1 MRLLFDVSQLEG
13 IAGDEGWIGSILD
26 DLGGEDENYT
36 VPKEVGEQALS
47 RIKEVEVV
55 VGSEEIKSFL
65 LRGLKGSSL
74 LERTKVVV
82 CI

>member
-1 MRLLFDVSQLEG
+1 
-13 IAGDEGWIGSILD
+13 
-26 DLGGEDENYT
+26 
-36 VPKEVGEQALS
+36 
-47 RIKEVEVV
+47 V